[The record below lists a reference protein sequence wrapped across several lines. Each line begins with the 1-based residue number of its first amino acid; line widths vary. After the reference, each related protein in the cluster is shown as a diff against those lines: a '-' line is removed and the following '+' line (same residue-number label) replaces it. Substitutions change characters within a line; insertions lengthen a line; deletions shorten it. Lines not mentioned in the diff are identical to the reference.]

1 MMALKAKEHLQS
13 HGSEGVPCLRGHST
27 QGQAPAM
34 LGSYLG
40 SQLCFLHDV
49 QFFGE
54 AKFTHCHGFKRAELY
69 PLSK

>member
-1 MMALKAKEHLQS
+1 MMGLKAKEHLES
-13 HGSEGVPCLRGHST
+13 HGSEGVRCLRGHST

-40 SQLCFLHDV
+40 SQLCFLHDM
-49 QFFGE
+49 QLFGG
-54 AKFTHCHGFKRAELY
+54 AKFTYCHGFEKAELY

>member
-1 MMALKAKEHLQS
+1 MALKAKEYLQS
-13 HGSEGVPCLRGHST
+13 HGSEGFPCLRGHNI

-40 SQLCFLHDV
+40 SQLCFLHDM
-49 QFFGE
+49 QLFGR
-54 AKFTHCHGFKRAELY
+54 AKFTYCHGFERAELY